1 MNKRYIF
8 CTIILLVSLCSCNTK
23 TVDKETQDRNDSI
36 QKYLDFAGND
46 SLDSKLR
53 NKFNGKAFSLVDL
66 SKNDTLTRFYINSIS
81 YNYLDTNDWVDY
93 KKTEKIHSQIST
105 VAKDT
110 LNLARFYRYKGGY
123 FRKNNIYDSAYYY
136 YIKAEKFYKK
146 TNDQYGLAK
155 VYEYKS
161 LIEFNKDDYLGAD
174 LSAQKALNYY
184 KTTILRKNQFDLLL
198 IIGNSAHNLKNYKKA
213 INTFNLAMSIAKKYN
228 LINSEI
234 HCVGTCLNNI
244 GNVYREQKKYN
255 KAIYYFN
262 LSLKEKSLLKKDPV
276 LFGFILN
283 NLSDCK
289 LIIKDYSGFPNLL
302 FKSIE
307 LLRNSEAGIKES
319 SVSYIYLSNY
329 YDRIKDSLKAQLY
342 ADKALKIAKKTNSPY
357 YYLTALSNAGSVDHK
372 KAPYYIKEYHKKSD
386 SLRFMERKARN
397 QYYKIQ
403 LETNEISQD
412 KATAIK
418 QKWIVVTIAGV
429 VMLIITLL
437 LIITRQRYKQNRM
450 QFQQS
455 QLKTNEE
462 IYDLMFT
469 QKTKEESA
477 RQKEKKRI
485 AIELHDGV
493 LNRLAS
499 TRFNLNILSYQKD
512 EETINKC
519 LIHIEGI
526 YEIEKEIR
534 NIAHDLNTEIFKTNN
549 SFKLLLNNFVVTQN
563 QTTNSNYTIETDLN
577 IDWSF
582 ISSEI
587 KMNLYRIIQEACH
600 NINKHARATNV
611 LISLVLDKN
620 NICLSITDNGK
631 GFDCNAN
638 FEGMGLKNIKYR
650 VKSLKGEL
658 VIKSNNNNNTSINIS
673 IPHNNLV

>member
-8 CTIILLVSLCSCNTK
+8 RTIILLVSLCSCNTK
-23 TVDKETQDRNDSI
+23 TVDKEAQDRNDSI
-36 QKYLDFAGND
+36 QKYLDLAGND

-53 NKFNGKAFSLVDL
+53 NKYNSKAFSLVDL
-66 SKNDTLTRFYINSIS
+66 SKNDTLTRFYINTIS

-93 KKTEKIHSQIST
+93 KKTGKIHFQLST

-155 VYEYKS
+155 VYGYKC
-161 LIEFNKDDYLGAD
+161 LIEFYKDDYLGAD

-228 LINSEI
+228 IKNSEI
-234 HCVGTCLNNI
+234 HCIGTCLNNI

-262 LSLKEKSLLKKDPV
+262 SALKEKSLLKKDPV

-289 LIIKDYSGFPNLL
+289 LHLKDYSGLPNLL
-302 FKSIE
+302 FNAIE
-307 LLRNSEAGIKES
+307 LLNNSEEGIKES
-319 SVSYIYLSNY
+319 TGSYIYLSNY
-329 YDRIKDSLKAQLY
+329 YDSIKDSLKAQLY
-342 ADKALKIAKKTNSPY
+342 ADKALQIAKRSNSPY
-357 YYLTALSNAGSVDHK
+357 YYLTALSNAGSVNIR
-372 KAPYYIKEYHKKSD
+372 KAPEYIKEYHKKSD
-386 SLRFMERKARN
+386 SLLFMERKARN

-403 LETNEISQD
+403 LETNEISQE
-412 KATAIK
+412 KANAIK

-429 VMLIITLL
+429 IILIIALL
-437 LIITRQRYKQNRM
+437 LIITSQRFKQNRM

-455 QLKTNEE
+455 QLKANEE

-469 QKTKEESA
+469 QKTKEDRA
-477 RQKEKKRI
+477 RQSEKKRI

-499 TRFNLNILSYQKD
+499 IRFNLNILSYQKD
-512 EETINKC
+512 EQTINNC

-534 NIAHDLNTEIFKTNN
+534 NIAHDLNTEIFKTND
-549 SFKLLLNNFVVTQN
+549 SFIFLLNDFVVTQN
-563 QTTNSNYTIETDLN
+563 QTTNSNYTIETDTN

-600 NINKHARATNV
+600 NINKHAKATDV
-611 LISLVLDKN
+611 LISLILDGK

-631 GFDCNAN
+631 GFDSNAN

-650 VKSLKGEL
+650 VKSLNGKV
-658 VIKSNNNNNTSINIS
+658 VIKSNNNNTSINIS

>member
-8 CTIILLVSLCSCNTK
+8 WTIILLVSLSSCNTK
-23 TVDKETQDRNDSI
+23 TVDKEAQDRNDSI
-36 QKYLDFAGND
+36 QKYLDLAGND

-53 NKFNGKAFSLVDL
+53 NKYNSKAFSLVDL
-66 SKNDTLTRFYINSIS
+66 SKNDTLTRFYINTIS

-93 KKTEKIHSQIST
+93 KKTGKIHFQLST

-123 FRKNNIYDSAYYY
+123 FRNNKNFDSAYYY

-155 VYEYKS
+155 VYQHKS
-161 LIEFNKDDYLGAD
+161 QIQFGQDDYTGAD
-174 LSAQKALNYY
+174 LSAQKAY
-184 KTTILRKNQFDLLL
+184 KYFKNTDYKQLQVEILILIGTNNQNLRDYKNTIKIFKTAISLIEKYKLRNK
-198 IIGNSAHNLKNYKKA
+198 
-213 INTFNLAMSIAKKYN
+213 SIS
-228 LINSEI
+228 LT
-234 HCVGTCLNNI
+234 GTCLNNI

-262 LSLKEKSLLKKDPV
+262 SALKEKSLIKKDPV

-289 LIIKDYSGFPNLL
+289 LHLKNYSGFPNLL
-302 FKSIE
+302 FKAIE
-307 LLRNSEAGIKES
+307 LLDDSEEGIKES
-319 SVSYIYLSNY
+319 TVSYIYLSNY
-329 YDRIKDSLKAQLY
+329 YDSIKDSLKAQLY
-342 ADKALKIAKKTNSPY
+342 ADKALQIAKRSNSPY
-357 YYLTALSNAGSVDHK
+357 YYLTALSNAGSVDNK

-386 SLRFMERKARN
+386 SLLFMERKARN

-403 LETNEISQD
+403 LETNEISQA
-412 KATAIK
+412 KANAIK

-429 VMLIITLL
+429 IILIIALL
-437 LIITRQRYKQNRM
+437 LIITSQRSKQNRM
-450 QFQQS
+450 QFQQA
-455 QLKTNEE
+455 QLQANEE

-469 QKTKEESA
+469 QKTKEDSA
-477 RQKEKKRI
+477 RQSEKKRI

-512 EETINKC
+512 EQTINNC

-534 NIAHDLNTEIFKTNN
+534 NIAHDLNTVIFKTNN
-549 SFKLLLNNFVVTQN
+549 SFIFLLNDFVVTQN
-563 QTTNSNYTIETDLN
+563 QTTNSNYTIETDTN

-582 ISSEI
+582 ISSDI
-587 KMNLYRIIQEACH
+587 KMNLYRIIQEASH
-600 NINKHARATNV
+600 NINKHAQATDV
-611 LISLVLDKN
+611 LISLILDGK
-620 NICLSITDNGK
+620 NICLSISDNGK
-631 GFDCNAN
+631 GFNRNTN

-650 VKSLKGEL
+650 VKSLNGKV
-658 VIKSNNNNNTSINIS
+658 VIKSNNNNTSINIS